1 MRLRQVKPPAPEAF
15 PDPVEEDGVT
25 AHRSPGAVGAG
36 GGLGET
42 WSLISC
48 FQQSAS

>member
-1 MRLRQVKPPAPEAF
+1 MRLRQVKPAAPEAF

-25 AHRSPGAVGAG
+25 AHRSPG